1 MVQAKLVLVFVL
13 VGCSAGAAPPHLD
26 AVSPPAIA
34 PGGLVM
40 VTGEHLCGD
49 PPDCETAGGEFE
61 LDSSTPVRLQT
72 TTYTD
77 TEAQLQIPSI
87 APLGMSTLVLT
98 VNDTSS
104 NGLPVEVVVP

>member
-13 VGCSAGAAPPHLD
+13 VGCSAGGATPHLD
-26 AVSPPAIA
+26 SVSPAAIA

-49 PPDCETAGGEFE
+49 PPDCQNAGGEFE

-77 TEAQLQIPSI
+77 TAAQLQIPSI
-87 APLGMSTLVLT
+87 APVGMSTLVLT

-104 NGLPVEVVVP
+104 NGLTLEVVVP

>member
-1 MVQAKLVLVFVL
+1 MVQAKLVLVFVFA
-13 VGCSAGAAPPHLD
+13 GCSGATPPHLD
-26 AVSPPAIA
+26 AVSPSAIA

-49 PPDCETAGGEFE
+49 PPDCQNAGGEFE

-77 TEAQLQIPSI
+77 TQAQLQIPSI
-87 APLGMSTLVLT
+87 APVGMSTLVLT

-104 NGLPVEVVVP
+104 NGLPVTVIIP